1 MKRVISSIILLA
13 IIIGGCIWEVYFLNT
28 TIEFLTE
35 NIKTTETLINSDELD
50 KAIEK
55 NNSTLQFWLDRK
67 NLISTFID
75 HNHIQ
80 EIDETLTVMKTLLEN
95 NQSED
100 FFSESGRAI
109 NQMEHLK
116 DTEIP
121 SIENIL

>member
-1 MKRVISSIILLA
+1 MKRVIFSIILLA
-13 IIIGGCIWEVYFLNT
+13 IIIAGCMVEISFLDS
-28 TIEFLTE
+28 TIISLTE
-35 NIKTTETLINSDELD
+35 NIKNTETLINSDEMD

-55 NNSTLQFWLDRK
+55 NNSTLKIWSNRK

-75 HNHIQ
+75 HHHIQ
-80 EIDETLTVMKTLLEN
+80 EIDETLAIMRALLEN

-100 FFSESGRAI
+100 FFSESSRVI

-116 DTEIP
+116 DTEVP